1 MNLKRGFTN
10 EGDKILDYLE
20 HGIFDAIEKQYLRKF
35 VFGIYLDGD
44 DPNNIVEAYTFN
56 FRYHKVPGTN
66 TVVPILSL
74 GDQLSQLSL
83 GYERSEEP
91 MAKSLKQGKQP
102 TLGEVK
108 RSLKLMIKT
117 LVTTISH
124 MESLPKSRFG
134 NFKLFFSEDT
144 PDDYQPPHFRA
155 GDVDSNKWYFTTH
168 GTSETPE
175 KMSIGNFETGWHGVN
190 MNVASV
196 SSYLPSIT
204 EDNDA
209 LFTGITNSAPKLSPV
224 EEARL
229 RAEDAELQRKD
240 ALDRNVVWDAD
251 GGEDAVGEETSDEG
265 MVLARYDGVSAI
277 VPIGLR
283 GDDGAIQA
291 IPEASGSGCIFGK
304 SQYTPTRVGRLR
316 DTHHME
322 DTQVISGTGEAE
334 LPSHSHS
341 HSRSASVQQQPSLPP
356 SDVTMSNASVSQVD
370 TQLLEAKLRD
380 NMFCSITSHVNT
392 ESRETIDQDQP
403 QKLGPVASF
412 TMRGGAT
419 ATKTTVTTREGGFKD
434 SDEGTLDCDCGTKI
448 DDVLRRD
455 IDLTPYEGVWGR
467 SLGFNF
473 SWLIGGNQ
481 WSRSYHSSQ
490 DKRLPEQFLCLDC
503 RLQKSSEWDIITGKI
518 HADIICRFKDL
529 ALFRGALRAIK
540 VFELRNPTTVKQFR
554 EKIGE
559 QPIRGFKYVFDPRFR
574 LYCGF
579 GESIAR
585 PVGRRSAINDG
596 LGSVRDIAKKTKKQT
611 RSKAKK
617 TQKELQRT
625 KLVFLHAS
633 KRGKAY
639 HDYFNP
645 DPAVE
650 NRLMGLTDKIRTGS
664 SIKGKFKVPELS
676 TSRQS
681 PMDEAPREVAQVDD
695 SQTQAASQNVLMLAI
710 ARQTETTLK
719 RKFWSETDKPT
730 KKIKISIGTAVDLC
744 D

>member
-1 MNLKRGFTN
+1 MQAQTLSTTNAVEGSVSPSSFTSILTSLQSLTSSVSLQCVETLLRAGLGCIAYLRQAKLLGLLPFENFSEYHLSAEINNTLSTQPSGSFCTDSQTRRTVSGVTIMNLKRGFTN

-35 VFGIYLDGD
+35 IFGIYLVSF
-44 DPNNIVEAYTFN
+44 PPLVIVEAYTFN

-91 MAKSLKQGKQP
+91 MTKSLKQGKQP

-108 RSLKLMIKT
+108 RSLKVCEALIW
-117 LVTTISH
+117 SP
-124 MESLPKSRFG
+124 ESRFG

-175 KMSIGNFETGWHGVN
+175 KMSIGDFETGWHGVN

-251 GGEDAVGEETSDEG
+251 GGEDAIGEETSDEG
-265 MVLARYDGVSAI
+265 IVLARYDGVSAF

-291 IPEASGSGCIFGK
+291 IPEASGSGCVLGK
-304 SQYTPTRVGRLR
+304 SQYTPTRVGRLVR
-316 DTHHME
+316 TDTHHME

-341 HSRSASVQQQPSLPP
+341 RSPSVQRQPSLPP

-380 NMFCSITSHVNT
+380 NMFCSITSDENILQNSIEPSETHVN
-392 ESRETIDQDQP
+392 Q
-403 QKLGPVASF
+403 
-412 TMRGGAT
+412 
-419 ATKTTVTTREGGFKD
+419 
-434 SDEGTLDCDCGTKI
+434 I
-448 DDVLRRD
+448 DDVC
-455 IDLTPYEGVWGR
+455 IFCEGGCKRWFHV
-467 SLGFNF
+467 LGFQF
-473 SWLIGGNQ
+473 SRLIGGNQ

-518 HADIICRFKDL
+518 HSDIICRFKDL
-529 ALFRGALRAIK
+529 ALFRGALLASN
-540 VFELRNPTTVKQFR
+540 LYAASDMYLTADLGCTAALASQLLA
-554 EKIGE
+554 
-559 QPIRGFKYVFDPRFR
+559 R
-574 LYCGF
+574 LEDEAF
-579 GESIAR
+579 IATE
-585 PVGRRSAINDG
+585 SAINDG
-596 LGSVRDIAKKTKKQT
+596 TGSVRDIAKKTKKQT
-611 RSKAKK
+611 RSEAKK
-617 TQKELQRT
+617 TQKELQKT
-625 KLVFLHAS
+625 KFVFLHAS

-645 DPAVE
+645 DPVVE
-650 NRLMGLTDKIRTGS
+650 NRLMGLTDKVDPKIIHIHKHHSRIRFSDSYRFFDEGQVVSFS
-664 SIKGKFKVPELS
+664 SIQGG
-676 TSRQS
+676 
-681 PMDEAPREVAQVDD
+681 D
-695 SQTQAASQNVLMLAI
+695 
-710 ARQTETTLK
+710 
-719 RKFWSETDKPT
+719 
-730 KKIKISIGTAVDLC
+730 G
-744 D
+744 

>member
-1 MNLKRGFTN
+1 MQAQVLSTTNAVESLSSSVSLQCVETLLRAGLGCIAYLRGLLPFENFSEYHLSAEINNTLSTQASGSFRTDSQTRRTVSGVTIMNLKRGFTN

-35 VFGIYLDGD
+35 IFGIYLDGE

-83 GYERSEEP
+83 SYAGSEEP

-134 NFKLFFSEDT
+134 NFKLFFNEDT

-155 GDVDSNKWYFTTH
+155 GDVDSNKWFFTTH

-190 MNVASV
+190 MNVTSV

-209 LFTGITNSAPKLSPV
+209 LFTGITNSAPKLSPI

-265 MVLARYDGVSAI
+265 IVLARYDGVSTI

-283 GDDGAIQA
+283 VDDGAIQA

-304 SQYTPTRVGRLR
+304 SQHTPTRVGKLR

-322 DTQVISGTGEAE
+322 DTQVILGTGEAE
-334 LPSHSHS
+334 IPS
-341 HSRSASVQQQPSLPP
+341 HSRSPGVQRQPSLPP
-356 SDVTMSNASVSQVD
+356 SDVIMSNTSASQVD
-370 TQLLEAKLRD
+370 TQLLEAKLQ
-380 NMFCSITSHVNT
+380 NSMFCSI
-392 ESRETIDQDQP
+392 
-403 QKLGPVASF
+403 ASDS
-412 TMRGGAT
+412 
-419 ATKTTVTTREGGFKD
+419 KT
-434 SDEGTLDCDCGTKI
+434 
-448 DDVLRRD
+448 
-455 IDLTPYEGVWGR
+455 PM
-467 SLGFNF
+467 
-473 SWLIGGNQ
+473 
-481 WSRSYHSSQ
+481 
-490 DKRLPEQFLCLDC
+490 
-503 RLQKSSEWDIITGKI
+503 
-518 HADIICRFKDL
+518 AD
-529 ALFRGALRAIK
+529 
-540 VFELRNPTTVKQFR
+540 P
-554 EKIGE
+554 
-559 QPIRGFKYVFDPRFR
+559 
-574 LYCGF
+574 
-579 GESIAR
+579 
-585 PVGRRSAINDG
+585 
-596 LGSVRDIAKKTKKQT
+596 
-611 RSKAKK
+611 
-617 TQKELQRT
+617 
-625 KLVFLHAS
+625 
-633 KRGKAY
+633 
-639 HDYFNP
+639 
-645 DPAVE
+645 
-650 NRLMGLTDKIRTGS
+650 
-664 SIKGKFKVPELS
+664 
-676 TSRQS
+676 
-681 PMDEAPREVAQVDD
+681 
-695 SQTQAASQNVLMLAI
+695 
-710 ARQTETTLK
+710 
-719 RKFWSETDKPT
+719 
-730 KKIKISIGTAVDLC
+730 
-744 D
+744 